1 VISLKYFF
9 GIDGGGTKTAI
20 CATSSD
26 AAKIVSEITSNAAW
40 RERGIDAVIWNIK
53 DVIYSLLPCEDAQI
67 GGIAMGLPCFG
78 ESTDGDRE
86 LTKAAHTAFPGIP
99 LYLTN
104 DVEVGWAG
112 ALGLSPGINVV
123 AGTGAIAYGKDEQG
137 KTARC
142 GGWSEF
148 FGDEGSCFWMGRK
161 VMKLF
166 SKQSDGRMAKDR
178 LYDIVRKEF
187 SLQSDFDFIDLM
199 YNKYIGHRDTVAS
212 LQLLAKK
219 AALEGSPS
227 AKSLY
232 VVAADELLLCV
243 NAIRNRLQFNEQP
256 FKVSC
261 TGGLFKCGNLIL
273 DSFNDGVEEIGGV
286 LHTAKFEPLYGALL
300 LAFEHF
306 NNPKI
311 PILVAKLETV

>member
-1 VISLKYFF
+1 VVSLQYFF

-20 CATSSD
+20 CATSRD
-26 AAKIVSEITSNAAW
+26 ATKVLSKITSSASW
-40 RERGIDAVIWNIK
+40 REYGIDAVIGNIK
-53 DVIYSLLPCEDAQI
+53 EVIYSLMPSEDAQI

-86 LTKAAHTAFPGIP
+86 LTKAAQLAFPDIP

-123 AGTGAIAYGKDEQG
+123 AGTGAIAYGKNEQG

-148 FGDEGSCFWMGRK
+148 FGDEGSCFWIGRK
-161 VMKLF
+161 VMELF

-178 LYDIVRKEF
+178 LYDIVRDEF
-187 SLQSDFDFIDLM
+187 SLLNDFDFIDLM
-199 YNKYIGHRDTVAS
+199 HNEYIEHRDTVAS

-219 AALEGSPS
+219 AALDGSHS

-232 VVAADELLLCV
+232 SDAANELLLCV
-243 NAIRNRLQFNEQP
+243 KAIRNQLQFREQP

-273 DSFNDGVEEIGGV
+273 NTFKDGVEEIGGV

-306 NNPKI
+306 NNSKI